1 MKKNLTRW
9 LTKKAKDGDME
20 TVAEFIEE
28 VIGEAVEA
36 PENPE
41 PEQAEEPVVVE
52 VPENHEITIDEESA
66 AGILERLDRLI
77 ALLTE
82 FLHPAPAAD
91 EETSEAEEI
100 SEAVE
105 EIIEAVQS
113 GNTPVSEI
121 EEIVEAIAEESPDN
135 PFIAMEDPCEGDPE
149 KQEVLTSRDALVA
162 AISAVR
168 PALMAMTPSQR
179 RKVGRDIFTRL
190 YPPRKGAD
198 TGLYA
203 ALKSARKPEKD
214 LRDLGKQIMARRNP
228 HYKQ

>member
-1 MKKNLTRW
+1 
-9 LTKKAKDGDME
+9 ME

-28 VIGEAVEA
+28 VIGEAVEV

-113 GNTPVSEI
+113 GNSPASEI
-121 EEIVEAIAEESPDN
+121 EEIVEAVLEEPSEIPEEDECE
-135 PFIAMEDPCEGDPE
+135 EDPDR
-149 KQEVLTSRDALVA
+149 QEVLTSRDALRA
-162 AISAVR
+162 ALAAVR
-168 PALMAMTPSQR
+168 PALMAMTPRQR
-179 RKVGRDIFTRL
+179 RKVGRDMSARL
-190 YPPRKGAD
+190 YPSRKGTD
-198 TGLYA
+198 TGIYA

-214 LRDLGKQIMARRNP
+214 LRDLGKKIMAQRNP
-228 HYKQ
+228 HYRK